1 MGQLNLRPRQS
12 NFLLFII
19 IVNIMPNYTH
29 RNGLR
34 TAGQDGS
41 CFLVVK
47 SANTSVS
54 VEQCPWARVKLFR
67 KINCL
72 MSKPFET
79 ILNI

>member
-34 TAGQDGS
+34 TAGRDGS
-41 CFLVVK
+41 WFLVVK
-47 SANTSVS
+47 SANTSVLVVHGQES
-54 VEQCPWARVKLFR
+54 SFFVLIIEDNI
-67 KINCL
+67 IN
-72 MSKPFET
+72 
-79 ILNI
+79 